1 MGMAWQIYS
10 RLFLLTGARKVLFG
24 CRVRVNDSFV
34 AGRGIDLDSVS
45 FSRDNFF
52 GSHESLQ
59 HKVKKMN
66 QEQSC
71 DFHALPRF
79 PHW

>member
-10 RLFLLTGARKVLFG
+10 RLFLLTGTREVLFG

-34 AGRGIDLDSVS
+34 DGRGVDLDSVS
-45 FSRDNFF
+45 FSLTISEKSSTE
-52 GSHESLQ
+52 GE
-59 HKVKKMN
+59 KVN

-71 DFHALPRF
+71 DFHALPEF
-79 PHW
+79 PPC